1 MASRPEYDHALATA
15 FRLPDAPR
23 LVTRSLHKSTMALAE
38 LQGAPNHGMTS
49 AVMYDEAVLVQ
60 LRLRD
65 CLRCDYFS
73 EGRHLEGVDRRAG
86 VIQIHDLRRDPRVD
100 LRDPFHI
107 IHLHLP
113 FKVLNGVAE
122 EFGASPVDDL
132 LVQPGECL
140 RDPTLEHLFQAIRPS
155 LARPEEASAVYVD
168 HVALAIS
175 AHVVQ
180 AYGGVCT
187 VRRPPRGGL
196 APWQERLSKEL
207 LDANLNGNIPLSFLA
222 LQCGLSV
229 RHFTRAFRQSTGVP
243 PHRYLLKRRVERAQQ
258 LLKDPDLS
266 LSDIALACG
275 FADQSHF
282 TRVFSA
288 SVSMS
293 PGAWRRT
300 YVSKATA

>member
-1 MASRPEYDHALATA
+1 MAPRPDYGQALATA

-23 LVTRSLHKSTMALAE
+23 LVTRSLHKSTMSLTE
-38 LQGAPNHGMTS
+38 LQGPPDHGMTS
-49 AVMYDEAVLVQ
+49 AVPYDEAFLVQ

-65 CLRCDYFS
+65 CPRCEYFS

-86 VIQIHDLRRDPRVD
+86 VIQIHDLRRDPRVN
-100 LRDPFHI
+100 LKDPFHI

-113 FKVLNGVAE
+113 LKVLNGVAE
-122 EFGASPVDDL
+122 EVGASPVDDL
-132 LVQPGECL
+132 LVHPGKCL
-140 RDPTLEHLFQAIRPS
+140 RDPTLEHLLQAIRPL
-155 LARPEEASAVYVD
+155 LARPEEASAVFVD
-168 HVALAIS
+168 HVACAIS
-175 AHVVQ
+175 AYVAQ
-180 AYGGVCT
+180 TYGGVRT

-207 LDANLNGNIPLSFLA
+207 LDADLSGNMPLRFLA

-243 PHRYLLKRRVERAQQ
+243 PHRYLLKRRVERATQ
-258 LLKDPDLS
+258 LLKDPALS

-288 SVSMS
+288 SMSMS

-300 YVSKATA
+300 HVSKATA